1 MEIKTVTK
9 RENSDVSWRDS
20 RGAVAIVCVFLI
32 AITWFVFGQTVRY
45 DFVNYDDDTYV
56 YANPLISSGL
66 TVSGAIHAFSGKHAG
81 NWHPLT
87 TLSHMLDCQLWGSH
101 AGGHH
106 FTNIVLH
113 TIAVVLL
120 FLILLQMTGAL
131 WRSAFVA
138 AVFAIHPLR
147 IESVAW
153 ISERKDVLSA
163 VFFMLTLGLY
173 VRYVRHSSVGR
184 YLAVVGS
191 FALGLMCKPTLVTVP
206 LVLLLLDYWP
216 LRRFSA
222 VIPSEVEESGG
233 KTLAL
238 TTRGLSTSL
247 GMTVKKLVVEKIPL
261 FALSAAGAGATLWAH
276 EKSIIHLEQIPFL
289 WRVGNGLV
297 TCLTYIK
304 QMIWPARLVVFYP
317 HPSNTLP
324 VWEIGLAIV
333 LLLVASAGAIALRRK
348 RPYFFTGWFWYL
360 LMLLP
365 VIGLIQVGSQAHADR
380 YTYLS
385 QIGLYI
391 LLAWAIPD
399 ALASRFATG
408 RIRRGGLQRRILGVT
423 ASVAIIVLAWCAH
436 IQASYWRNGET
447 LWSHAIAVTS
457 ANFIAHDG
465 LGQFL
470 LDHGRLDEAID
481 QFQIALNIA
490 PKYPMAR
497 TNLGIALAKKGRI
510 DEAIANLQTVLE
522 DYPNDAKAR
531 YNLGTALLKKGDSQ
545 SAIAA
550 FEKALS
556 IQSRYPSAHYS
567 LGMALDDSGR
577 IDEAIAHYQEAVQE
591 DPQFAEAYYLLGN
604 DLFRRSRIDDAI
616 AAYEGALQSRPA
628 YPEVENNIGLALL
641 KEGRPGEAIAHWEH
655 AVANESDFVAAL
667 NNLAWVLA
675 AFPEA
680 SIRNGDKALRLAD
693 RANQLSGSKDPA
705 VLRTLAAAYAQNG
718 RFTEATVTAE
728 TGLQLA
734 NTQNNSALAKIF
746 EGDLAHYRA
755 NAPVRIGLPTR

>member
-1 MEIKTVTK
+1 M
-9 RENSDVSWRDS
+9 
-20 RGAVAIVCVFLI
+20 
-32 AITWFVFGQTVRY
+32 TWFVFGQTVRY
-45 DFVNYDDDTYV
+45 DFVNYDDDNYV

-138 AVFAIHPLR
+138 AAFAVHPLR

-163 VFFMLTLGLY
+163 VFFMLTLALY

-184 YLAVVGS
+184 YLAVVSS

-216 LRRFSA
+216 LKRFA
-222 VIPSEVEESGG
+222 GG
-233 KTLAL
+233 SPTGQLIL
-238 TTRGLSTSL
+238 
-247 GMTVKKLVVEKIPL
+247 EKIPL

-276 EKSIIHLEQIPFL
+276 EKSIIHIGQIPFL

-304 QMIWPARLVVFYP
+304 QMIWPARLAVFYP
-317 HPSNTLP
+317 HPVGTLP

-333 LLLVASAGAIALRRK
+333 LLGMVSAGAIALRHK
-348 RPYFFTGWFWYL
+348 RPYFVTGWFWYL
-360 LMLLP
+360 IMLLP

-380 YTYLS
+380 YTYLP

-391 LLAWAIPD
+391 LLAWGITD
-399 ALASRFATG
+399 ALASP
-408 RIRRGGLQRRILGVT
+408 LQRRILGVT

-436 IQASYWRNGET
+436 IQASYWRNGES

-457 ANFIAHDG
+457 ENFIAHDG

-470 LDHGRLDEAID
+470 LDHGRLDEATD
-481 QFQIALNIA
+481 QFQIALDIA

-531 YNLGTALLKKGDSQ
+531 YNLGTALLEKGDSQ

-591 DPQFAEAYYLLGN
+591 DPHFAEAHYLLGN
-604 DLFRRSRIDDAI
+604 DLFRKSRIDDAI
-616 AAYEGALQSRPA
+616 AAYEAALKSRPA

-655 AVANESDFVAAL
+655 AVANESDFVPAL

-705 VLRTLAAAYAQNG
+705 VLRTLAAAYAENG
-718 RFTEATVTAE
+718 RFTEATATAE
-728 TGLQLA
+728 SGLQLA
-734 NTQNNSALAKIF
+734 NTQGNSALAKIL
-746 EGDLAHYRA
+746 ENDLAHYRA
-755 NAPVRIGLPTR
+755 NAAVRIAPPTR